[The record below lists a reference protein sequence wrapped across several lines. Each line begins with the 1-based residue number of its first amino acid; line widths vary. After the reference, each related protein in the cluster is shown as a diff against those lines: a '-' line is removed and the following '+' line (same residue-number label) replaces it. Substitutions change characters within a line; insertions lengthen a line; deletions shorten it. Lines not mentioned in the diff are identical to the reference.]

1 MSITKHKIILN
12 WLIVFVPLAFL
23 MLVNQSFKKDS
34 SQVGVT
40 PEPDP
45 YNVVIDCDWG
55 GADWV
60 PSKETVRNYAKD
72 KYVDTIFINVANS
85 ADSYCFGPGI
95 FHEVR
100 DTLQT
105 RFDIAPKKV
114 RGMGIIYVSPV
125 NGAQLPGYDV
135 GGTGM
140 ALQDS
145 IWFANKGFQICRYNL
160 ER

>member
-1 MSITKHKIILN
+1 M
-12 WLIVFVPLAFL
+12 PLAFL
-23 MLVNQSFKKDS
+23 MLVNQSCKKDS

-85 ADSYCFGPGI
+85 AHSYGYGPLI
-95 FHEVR
+95 FREAR

-105 RFDIAPKKV
+105 RFDIAPEKV

-125 NGAQLPGYDV
+125 NGAQLQSYDV
-135 GGTGM
+135 GGAGM

-145 IWFANKGFQICRYNL
+145 IWFANKGFQIRRYNYD
-160 ER
+160 R